1 MNWETWSV
9 FVVMETVLCLTPGPA
24 VLLVLSQAL
33 ARGARKSVFASLGIL
48 AANAFYF
55 LLSATGVGA
64 VLAASHNLFVAIKW
78 MGAAYL
84 IYLGVS
90 SFFGKHSIVPMPES
104 AAPDTSNRRT
114 FANGFILQVAN
125 PKALLFFTALL
136 PQFINPRQ
144 PVALQVA
151 ILGITS
157 FVLEFFIL
165 IGYGILAGTAS
176 EIARQP
182 RFATVTN
189 RIAGVLLAGAGAGLA
204 VLDR

>member
-1 MNWETWSV
+1 MNWETWWL
-9 FVVMETVLCLTPGPA
+9 FVVMEAVLCVTPGPA

-33 ARGARKSVFASLGIL
+33 ARGARKSVFASFGIL

-55 LLSATGVGA
+55 LLSATGVG
-64 VLAASHNLFVAIKW
+64 VLLAASHNLFLAIKW

-90 SFFGKHSIVPMPES
+90 SFFGKHSIVPMPDSGVS
-104 AAPDTSNRRT
+104 AISNPRT
-114 FANGFILQVAN
+114 FASGFILQVAN

-144 PVALQVA
+144 PVAMQVA
-151 ILGITS
+151 ILGVTS
-157 FVLEFFIL
+157 FVLEFMIL
-165 IGYGILAGTAS
+165 LTYGILAGKAS

-189 RIAGVLLAGAGAGLA
+189 RIAGVLLAAAGAGLA
-204 VLDR
+204 ILDR

>member
-1 MNWETWSV
+1 MNWETWWV

-33 ARGARKSVFASLGIL
+33 ARGAKKSVFASFGIL
-48 AANAFYF
+48 AANALYF

-64 VLAASHNLFVAIKW
+64 VLAASHNLFLAIKW
-78 MGAAYL
+78 IGAGYL

-104 AAPDTSNRRT
+104 GAFEVSNPRT

-151 ILGITS
+151 ILGGTS
-157 FVLEFFIL
+157 IVVEFFIL
-165 IGYGILAGTAS
+165 LGYGVLAGKAS

>member
-9 FVVMETVLCLTPGPA
+9 FVVMEAVLCVTPGPA

-33 ARGARKSVFASLGIL
+33 ARGARKSVFASFGIL

-55 LLSATGVGA
+55 LLSATGVG
-64 VLAASHNLFVAIKW
+64 VLLAASHHLFLAIKW

-84 IYLGVS
+84 IYLGIS
-90 SFFGKHSIVPMPES
+90 SFFGKHSIVPMPET
-104 AAPDTSNRRT
+104 AAPEMSNRRT

-151 ILGITS
+151 ILAVTS
-157 FVLEFFIL
+157 AVLEFFIL
-165 IGYGILAGTAS
+165 LGYGILAGTAS

-189 RIAGVLLAGAGAGLA
+189 RIAGVLLVGAGAGLA